1 MAEDYSLDEFAGGD
15 GNGEKESP
23 DDGDDERETGGD
35 EADGGDADGKATT
48 DAVEAVT
55 ADGEDPTDAADPVD
69 AAPATST
76 AAWTTDGAACDRCGE
91 SVPRRWFD
99 DGALVCPAC
108 KEW

>member
-1 MAEDYSLDEFAGGD
+1 MPEDRSLDEFAGGD
-15 GNGEKESP
+15 GNGGEGSP
-23 DDGDDERETGGD
+23 DGGGDERETGGD
-35 EADGGDADGKATT
+35 GADGGDADGKATT